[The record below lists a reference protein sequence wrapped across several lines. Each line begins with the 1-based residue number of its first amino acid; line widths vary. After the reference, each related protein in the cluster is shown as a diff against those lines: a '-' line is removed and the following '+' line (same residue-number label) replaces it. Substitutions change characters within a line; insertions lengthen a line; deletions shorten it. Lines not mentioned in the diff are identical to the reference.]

1 MENTNK
7 IAQIQREFSEAEK
20 YGQVERIERAMRD
33 YPRELAA
40 APLIEDMVKER
51 RKITRE
57 INEIRRDPNM
67 DEETK
72 RVLIRALSQEADFY
86 VGQAN
91 RIYNTMVRN

>member
-1 MENTNK
+1 
-7 IAQIQREFSEAEK
+7 
-20 YGQVERIERAMRD
+20 
-33 YPRELAA
+33 
-40 APLIEDMVKER
+40 MVKER